1 MKTETI
7 PQRIPVTRIILPTGH
22 RGPRQKRH
30 QSLSQLF
37 QLALG
42 VFTAGVIWGMA
53 LILTLQRIEVL
64 P

>member
-1 MKTETI
+1 MKTESHTI
-7 PQRIPVTRIILPTGH
+7 RIPITRIILPTGH
-22 RGPRQKRH
+22 LGQRHKRH